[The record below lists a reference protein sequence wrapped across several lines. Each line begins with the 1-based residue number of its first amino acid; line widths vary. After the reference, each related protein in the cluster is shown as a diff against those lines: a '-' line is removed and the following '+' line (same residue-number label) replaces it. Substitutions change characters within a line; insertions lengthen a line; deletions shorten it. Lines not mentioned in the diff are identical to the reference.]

1 MLIGTSQNEILCHF
15 LPYSVAEMKYVRLN
29 GGQVKT
35 VDEFKILKYYKKDIL
50 TFKPDIL
57 ILSIHTDDLPR
68 LRDICANK

>member
-1 MLIGTSQNEILCHF
+1 
-15 LPYSVAEMKYVRLN
+15 MKYVRLN